1 MEMTLG
7 SLFDGA
13 GGFPLAGAIA
23 GITPI
28 WASEIEP
35 FPIRVTTRRLPQMKH
50 LGNITEM
57 DGRSADPVDV
67 ITFGSPCQ
75 DLSVAG
81 RREGLT
87 GERSGLFREAIR
99 IIREMR
105 EETHGQQPKYIV
117 WENVP
122 GAFSSNKGEDFRTV
136 LEEIAKIKDT
146 GASIPRPE
154 KGKWMPAG
162 EIVGDDYS
170 IAWRTYD
177 AQYWGV
183 PQRRKRIYLVADF
196 TGRRAGHIQFERESL
211 CGNLAQGS
219 GEGQGAA
226 GSPAGDAGTPGE
238 GVDLYNGRLTG
249 EIATSITA
257 SMGASAAR
265 MEPSVICL
273 MDMGGSKMDITEGI
287 AGTLRANA
295 KGHDPVIADT
305 WAIQGSMIGREKKNG
320 PQGSGINENVCFT
333 LNTKDRH
340 AVVTPLAFHLTQDPI
355 TSERIAPCIGTGNS
369 RNGQASIG
377 AVVPKATVYGLSAK
391 DSNAWKSS
399 NPHSGCYEA
408 EATRTLD
415 THGGNPTC
423 AQGGNIIVQ
432 EARVYENHGQ
442 DSRCRELG
450 DIGETVAAKYGT
462 GGNNTPIVVE
472 GKPYSIGNGQ
482 VHDLGLDEKA
492 KTLSCM
498 HDQQAVITPQDGYPY
513 RARRLTPL
521 ECSRLQGYPDWWR
534 IGLDTAEPAE
544 EEIDEWAA
552 IFETHRKITAPS
564 IKPKTRNQV
573 RKWLKH
579 PQSDSAEYRMWGNS
593 LAIPCAYTVL
603 AGIAEAL
610 TESERSKGNES
621 RATEETRKQGAGA
634 DGLDFDLSG
643 TVGAGRGECAG
654 TDALQR
660 IPERTQPHLRDD
672 GEGDQKRCP
681 QDEAQGHDQAVMAE
695 DEPGSA
701 ERGIWGGLERR
712 SVHPAP
718 RVHADRSR
726 MEERDCAGSQEVG
739 GQRVGQGSQ
748 KSPTPGTRAGG
759 SVGGGDMD
767 EITMMPTRRCKRC
780 GRLLFSKEALEKG
793 YGCQCAKHVRQEE
806 LARQPIDGQQ
816 SLMDFLT
823 TESEE

>member
-1 MEMTLG
+1 M
-7 SLFDGA
+7 
-13 GGFPLAGAIA
+13 GG
-23 GITPI
+23 
-28 WASEIEP
+28 
-35 FPIRVTTRRLPQMKH
+35 
-50 LGNITEM
+50 
-57 DGRSADPVDV
+57 
-67 ITFGSPCQ
+67 
-75 DLSVAG
+75 VA
-81 RREGLT
+81 
-87 GERSGLFREAIR
+87 
-99 IIREMR
+99 
-105 EETHGQQPKYIV
+105 
-117 WENVP
+117 
-122 GAFSSNKGEDFRTV
+122 
-136 LEEIAKIKDT
+136 
-146 GASIPRPE
+146 IPRPE
-154 KGKWMPAG
+154 NGKWLPAG
-162 EIVGDDYS
+162 EIVADDYS

-183 PQRRKRIYLVADF
+183 PQRRKRIYIVADF

-211 CGNLAQGS
+211 CGNFAQGS
-219 GEGQGAA
+219 GEGQRTA

-238 GVDLYNGRLTG
+238 GVDLYNGRLTW

-257 SMGASAAR
+257 S
-265 MEPSVICL
+265 
-273 MDMGGSKMDITEGI
+273 
-287 AGTLRANA
+287 
-295 KGHDPVIADT
+295 
-305 WAIQGSMIGREKKNG
+305 
-320 PQGSGINENVCFT
+320 
-333 LNTKDRH
+333 
-340 AVVTPLAFHLTQDPI
+340 
-355 TSERIAPCIGTGNS
+355 
-369 RNGQASIG
+369 IG
-377 AVVPKATVYGLSAK
+377 AIVPKATVYGLSAK

-432 EARVYENHGQ
+432 EARVFENHGQ

-498 HDQQAVITPQDGYPY
+498 HDQQAIITAQEEHGYPY

-521 ECSRLQGYPDWWR
+521 ECSRLQGYPDWWVA
-534 IGLDTAEPAE
+534 GLDEPEPTE
-544 EEIDEWAA
+544 EEVDAWAA
-552 IFETHRKITAPS
+552 IFETHRKIIAPN

-610 TESERSKGNES
+610 TESERSGKIEP
-621 RATEETRKQGAGA
+621 RATKGTREQGAG
-634 DGLDFDLSG
+634 
-643 TVGAGRGECAG
+643 T
-654 TDALQR
+654 
-660 IPERTQPHLRDD
+660 
-672 GEGDQKRCP
+672 
-681 QDEAQGHDQAVMAE
+681 
-695 DEPGSA
+695 
-701 ERGIWGGLERR
+701 
-712 SVHPAP
+712 
-718 RVHADRSR
+718 
-726 MEERDCAGSQEVG
+726 
-739 GQRVGQGSQ
+739 
-748 KSPTPGTRAGG
+748 
-759 SVGGGDMD
+759 GGGDMD

-806 LARQPIDGQQ
+806 LERQPIDGQMN
-816 SLMDFLT
+816 LMDFFK